1 MKFIDLRS
9 DTVTK
14 PTEKMREAMYK
25 AEVGDDVYRDDPTM
39 LELEYKAAKKL
50 GKEAALFVPSGTMGN
65 QVAVLTHTQRGDEI
79 ILEEDSHIFTN
90 EVGGIA
96 VLAGVQARSLKGE
109 SGALNAEEVE
119 NAIRDYN
126 IHYPR
131 TSLICMENTHNKA
144 GGIVISLKKM
154 QAIYEVGEKYG
165 IPIHLDGARI
175 FNASTYLNIDVKEL
189 SQYADSI
196 NICLS
201 KGLCAP
207 IGSILVG
214 SKEFIEKARKNRKL
228 LGGGMRQVGILAAAG
243 IIALDEMTLR
253 LQEDHDNA
261 KILAQGLAMIP
272 GVKINADDIQTNI
285 IMLDVTGM
293 GLNGNQL
300 AEALKE
306 NNILINGSKNG
317 EVRFVTHA
325 FFKKEDIEVV
335 LSAIKKIAIK

>member
-1 MKFIDLRS
+1 MNFIDLRS

-39 LELEYKAAKKL
+39 LELEDKAAKKL

-79 ILEEDSHIFTN
+79 ILEEDSHIFVN

-96 VLAGVQARSLKGE
+96 ILAGVQARTLKGV

-119 NAIRDYN
+119 KAIRDYN
-126 IHYPR
+126 IHYPS

-144 GGIVISLKKM
+144 GGKVIPLDKM
-154 QAIYEVGEKYG
+154 KAVYEVGKKHG

-175 FNASTYLNIDVKEL
+175 FNASTYLNVDVKEIT
-189 SQYADSI
+189 QYADSI
-196 NICLS
+196 NVCLS

-214 SKEFIEKARKNRKL
+214 SKEFIDKARKNRKL
-228 LGGGMRQVGILAAAG
+228 LGGGMRQAGILAAAG

-253 LQEDHDNA
+253 LQEDHENA
-261 KILAQGLAMIP
+261 KVLARGLAEIP
-272 GVKINADDIQTNI
+272 GIKIDADGIETNI
-285 IMLDVTGM
+285 IMLDVSGM

-300 AEALKE
+300 AEALKKK
-306 NNILINGSKNG
+306 NILINGSKSG
-317 EVRFVTHA
+317 GIRFVTHA
-325 FFKKEDIEVV
+325 FFNKEDIEVV